1 VSHLRNQK
9 TAKEDEL
16 EEHNNNNTTTNNNDN
31 NEVEEK
37 TLYVIKTESENKT
50 AESDQT
56 ASYDDEPYLPQLST
70 PMSSS
75 TSVTRSLS
83 DEDEGSEYTTS
94 EFEVDSL
101 SGNCEIECMEN
112 EDALKVE
119 KQGKP
124 RKVKEVE
131 DKDGEM
137 IKLKFRRGKVV
148 DNKIEKNTP
157 RRLTFRKA
165 KTLAEKA
172 NVSDDGKR
180 KSYKKRDEA
189 CSESNDGAN
198 GQEKVVLRH
207 QDVEDKKDA
216 QGLFNNVIEETAS
229 KLVEARKSKVKAL
242 VGAFETVISLQDK
255 KPPSANIVS

>member
-1 VSHLRNQK
+1 
-9 TAKEDEL
+9 
-16 EEHNNNNTTTNNNDN
+16 
-31 NEVEEK
+31 
-37 TLYVIKTESENKT
+37 
-50 AESDQT
+50 
-56 ASYDDEPYLPQLST
+56 
-70 PMSSS
+70 
-75 TSVTRSLS
+75 
-83 DEDEGSEYTTS
+83 
-94 EFEVDSL
+94 
-101 SGNCEIECMEN
+101 MEN